1 VDPAGRLRL
10 TSPRRGHPHGMRLK
24 RTLAAVAI
32 AGTTMLTGCA
42 GTNTNLER
50 GETDCDAGQNSHDQ
64 NCTESGTPTPADNT

>member
-1 VDPAGRLRL
+1 
-10 TSPRRGHPHGMRLK
+10 
-24 RTLAAVAI
+24 
-32 AGTTMLTGCA
+32 MLTGCA